1 MQHVERIPPSA
12 PVPKA
17 RALGAT
23 LAALNGISVDQIV
36 AHGNWSSR
44 AIFEDFYRIS
54 VANNTNFTK
63 STLEI
68 PQSSSSKCNI
78 M

>member
-1 MQHVERIPPSA
+1 MQNVEQTPLSA
-12 PVPKA
+12 PVLKA

-23 LAALNGISVDQIV
+23 LAALNGISVDQV
-36 AHGNWSSR
+36 VDHGNWSSR
-44 AIFEDFYRIS
+44 AIFEDFHRIS

>member
-1 MQHVERIPPSA
+1 MKYVGRTPPSA

-17 RALGAT
+17 RVLGAT
-23 LAALNGISVDQIV
+23 LVALNAISVDQIV

-44 AIFEDFYRIS
+44 SIFEDFYRIS
-54 VANNTNFTK
+54 VASNTNCTK
-63 STLEI
+63 STLKI